1 MRWLLN
7 HLIQLSWTL
16 LSTPLGVSTL
26 DIHSFY
32 GFKSFSFSCF
42 INTDF
47 QKQGVKRAKW
57 PTLNRL
63 FIPNK
68 GRRGTMFETTA
79 DSYEYDKII
88 VCIGMS
94 LVPEEISGLM
104 EGWQQD
110 ATG

>member
-1 MRWLLN
+1 
-7 HLIQLSWTL
+7 
-16 LSTPLGVSTL
+16 
-26 DIHSFY
+26 
-32 GFKSFSFSCF
+32 
-42 INTDF
+42 
-47 QKQGVKRAKW
+47 
-57 PTLNRL
+57 
-63 FIPNK
+63 
-68 GRRGTMFETTA
+68 MFETTA